1 MKYKENETL
10 EEVTVTN
17 SLPEESSANTLEKDD
32 LSLTIRKTINL
43 RIKILEDS
51 LTDLKNALIQLED
64 LYNERDDYWSTC
76 CHSNRYIY

>member
-17 SLPEESSANTLEKDD
+17 SLSEESSDDTLEKDD

-64 LYNERDDYWSTC
+64 LYNERDD
-76 CHSNRYIY
+76 

>member
-17 SLPEESSANTLEKDD
+17 SLPEESSADTLEKDD

-64 LYNERDDYWSTC
+64 LYNERD
-76 CHSNRYIY
+76 N

>member
-17 SLPEESSANTLEKDD
+17 SLPEESSADTVEKDD

-51 LTDLKNALIQLED
+51 LTDLKNALIQLEN
-64 LYNERDDYWSTC
+64 LYNERDD
-76 CHSNRYIY
+76 

>member
-17 SLPEESSANTLEKDD
+17 SLPEESSANTVEKDD
-32 LSLTIRKTINL
+32 LSLTIRKIINL

-64 LYNERDDYWSTC
+64 LYNERDD
-76 CHSNRYIY
+76 

>member
-17 SLPEESSANTLEKDD
+17 SLSEESSANTVEKDD

-64 LYNERDDYWSTC
+64 LYNERDD
-76 CHSNRYIY
+76 

>member
-17 SLPEESSANTLEKDD
+17 SLPEESSNDTLEKDD

-64 LYNERDDYWSTC
+64 LYNERDD
-76 CHSNRYIY
+76 

>member
-1 MKYKENETL
+1 MKYKENETS

-17 SLPEESSANTLEKDD
+17 SLPEESSTNTVEKDD

-64 LYNERDDYWSTC
+64 LYNERDD
-76 CHSNRYIY
+76 

>member
-17 SLPEESSANTLEKDD
+17 SLPEESSADTSEKDD

-64 LYNERDDYWSTC
+64 LYNERDD
-76 CHSNRYIY
+76 

>member
-17 SLPEESSANTLEKDD
+17 SLPEESSADILEKDD
-32 LSLTIRKTINL
+32 LSLNIRKTINL

-51 LTDLKNALIQLED
+51 LTDLKNALIQLEN
-64 LYNERDDYWSTC
+64 LYNERDD
-76 CHSNRYIY
+76 

>member
-17 SLPEESSANTLEKDD
+17 SLSEESSANTLEKDD

-64 LYNERDDYWSTC
+64 LYNERDD
-76 CHSNRYIY
+76 

>member
-17 SLPEESSANTLEKDD
+17 SLPEESSDDTLEKDD

-64 LYNERDDYWSTC
+64 LYNERDD
-76 CHSNRYIY
+76 

>member
-17 SLPEESSANTLEKDD
+17 SLPEESSANTVEKDD

-64 LYNERDDYWSTC
+64 LYNER
-76 CHSNRYIY
+76 NN

>member
-17 SLPEESSANTLEKDD
+17 SLPEESSDDTLEKDD
-32 LSLTIRKTINL
+32 LSLTIRKIINL

-64 LYNERDDYWSTC
+64 LYNERND
-76 CHSNRYIY
+76 

>member
-17 SLPEESSANTLEKDD
+17 SLEKDD

-51 LTDLKNALIQLED
+51 LTDLKNALIQLEN
-64 LYNERDDYWSTC
+64 LYNERDD
-76 CHSNRYIY
+76 

>member
-17 SLPEESSANTLEKDD
+17 SLPEESSANTVEKGD

-64 LYNERDDYWSTC
+64 LYNERDD
-76 CHSNRYIY
+76 

>member
-51 LTDLKNALIQLED
+51 LTDLKNTLIQLED
-64 LYNERDDYWSTC
+64 LYNERDD
-76 CHSNRYIY
+76 

>member
-10 EEVTVTN
+10 EEVTVAN
-17 SLPEESSANTLEKDD
+17 SLPEESSANTVEKDD

-64 LYNERDDYWSTC
+64 LYNERDD
-76 CHSNRYIY
+76 

>member
-17 SLPEESSANTLEKDD
+17 SLPEESSADTLEKDD

-64 LYNERDDYWSTC
+64 LYNERDD
-76 CHSNRYIY
+76 